1 MRLRTGKRWA
11 RLANFN
17 PDCLTG
23 GEASEARIVFAENLA
38 SVGPG
43 GSRCS
48 VHPEKSQ
55 QQGIGQAELQGELY
69 NDDDPGHNDCVA
81 GEEDELEADQAAGG
95 V

>member
-1 MRLRTGKRWA
+1 M
-11 RLANFN
+11 ANFN
-17 PDCLTG
+17 PDCSTG
-23 GEASEARIVFAENLA
+23 GEASEARVVFAENLA

-48 VHPEKSQ
+48 VHPEKSE

-69 NDDDPGHNDCVA
+69 DDDDPDHDDGCVA